1 MVHDGVVGQPD
12 GESGFVEWHAPRMLP
27 PTVRHIYEAGA
38 VFIMC
43 GIVAVSSSAGSRSSP
58 DEDLVPYFA
67 GLTLLS
73 LIAGI
78 FLMWRDR
85 RAVIGIRCE
94 LSGDLPEITMQKR
107 ARRGISSCL
116 STDVDCVKVTH
127 AADEEL
133 LWMRLRIGRRS
144 YRTCAGP
151 IQSAEPLL
159 TIFKQA
165 GVTVNTRKL
174 DPPNYD

>member
-1 MVHDGVVGQPD
+1 MVHDGVVGQSD
-12 GESGFVEWHAPRMLP
+12 GERDFVEWYAPRMLP

-43 GIVAVSSSAGSRSSP
+43 GIFTVSSSAGSRSSP
-58 DEDLVPYFA
+58 SHVLVPYFA
-67 GLTLLS
+67 GVTLLS

-78 FLMWRDR
+78 LLMWRDR
-85 RAVIGIRCE
+85 RAVTGIRCE
-94 LSGDLPEITMQKR
+94 LSGDRPEITLRKR

-133 LWMRLRIGRRS
+133 LWMRLRIRGKA

-151 IQSAEPLL
+151 IESAEPLL

-165 GVTVNTRKL
+165 GATVTIREL
-174 DPPNYD
+174 PPPNYD